1 MRRDRSRFCLS
12 LRFRREI
19 RSGFDSAIDMGTNNL
34 SEKYVGY
41 ATGFRRSAFHLGAT
55 VWHQFMEHKCL
66 QQASSL
72 AFHTLLCFVPLSA
85 VALFLLKTFGI
96 VEDGNSPLIVAL
108 RDNFLPRYAAEE
120 IVSEL
125 SGFANRNL
133 GGLGVGGFLLFL
145 LVSTMLF
152 MSVEQHFN
160 DIWGARRRLP
170 IVQAFQKYAVFYT
183 LLSVG
188 PLLIWL
194 FFSTATNWVFAHV
207 FPWVLVYCVFFLM
220 YIAMP
225 NTFVKWNTALVGTF
239 VAGTLFQIARMA
251 FGRYLELV
259 WKNYS
264 DIYGALA
271 LLVVFAIWTY
281 VTWVVILLGA
291 EISNSLQ
298 HFHPAPI
305 KRNRFRH
312 VTGNYLNSS
321 DIIMLFLIVAE
332 HFSKGRGACPTEQV
346 VSISDIPEEVV
357 EPCLDRFKAAR
368 LIYEVEGDTNGFLP
382 ARGLASITLQQ
393 IVDAAE
399 SEMTV
404 HLTDGL
410 PSEEGERVLDDLRES
425 QREHLEKVTVAS
437 LL

>member
-1 MRRDRSRFCLS
+1 MV
-12 LRFRREI
+12 
-19 RSGFDSAIDMGTNNL
+19 TNNL

-41 ATGFRRSAFHLGAT
+41 VTGARKSTLHLAAT
-55 VWHQFMEHKCL
+55 VWHKFIGHKCL

-72 AFHTLLCFVPLSA
+72 AFNTLLCLVPLSA

-96 VEDGNSPLIVAL
+96 VEDDNSPLIVAL
-108 RDNFLPRYAAEE
+108 RDNFLPRYAAAE

-145 LVSTMLF
+145 VVSTMLF

-225 NTFVKWNTALVGTF
+225 NTFVKWSAALLGTF
-239 VAGTLFQIARMA
+239 VAGTLFQMARLA
-251 FGRYLELV
+251 FGRYLEVV
-259 WKNYS
+259 WQNYS
-264 DIYGALA
+264 DVYGALA
-271 LLVVFAIWTY
+271 MLVVFAIWTY
-281 VTWVVILLGA
+281 VAWVIVLLGA
-291 EISNSLQ
+291 EVSNSAQ
-298 HFHPAPI
+298 HFYPTRLPQE
-305 KRNRFRH
+305 RFGS
-312 VTGNYLNSS
+312 VSGTYLTAS
-321 DIIMLFLIVAE
+321 DVILLFLIIAE
-332 HFSKGRGACPTEQV
+332 HFSKGRGACPPEQIASLSGISEDV
-346 VSISDIPEEVV
+346 VDQ
-357 EPCLDRFKAAR
+357 CLERFKAAQ
-368 LIYEVEGDTNGFLP
+368 LIYEVDGDTIGFLP
-382 ARGLASITLQQ
+382 ARGLAAITLQQ
-393 IVDAAE
+393 IVDAVEGNTPIHLALDVS
-399 SEMTV
+399 SEAR
-404 HLTDGL
+404 
-410 PSEEGERVLDDLRES
+410 ERVLGDLRES
-425 QREHLEKVTVAS
+425 QRERLEKVTVAS

>member
-1 MRRDRSRFCLS
+1 MV
-12 LRFRREI
+12 
-19 RSGFDSAIDMGTNNL
+19 TNNL

-55 VWHQFMEHKCL
+55 VWHQFIGHKCL

-72 AFHTLLCFVPLSA
+72 AFHTLLCLVPLSA
-85 VALFLLKTFGI
+85 VALFLLKTLGV
-96 VEDGNSPLIVAL
+96 VEDGSSPLIVAL
-108 RDNFLPRYAAEE
+108 RDNFLRRYAAEE

-145 LVSTMLF
+145 LISTMLF

-194 FFSTATNWVFAHV
+194 FFSTATNWVYAHV
-207 FPWVLVYCVFFLM
+207 LPWALVYCVFFLM

-225 NTFVKWNTALVGTF
+225 NTFVKWSAALLGTF
-239 VAGTLFQIARMA
+239 VAGTLFQIARLA
-251 FGRYLELV
+251 FGRYLEVV

-271 LLVVFAIWTY
+271 MLVVFAIWTY
-281 VTWVVILLGA
+281 VAWVVILLGA
-291 EISNSLQ
+291 EVSNSTQ
-298 HFHPAPI
+298 HFHPASTQY
-305 KRNRFRH
+305 NRPRY
-312 VTGNYLNSS
+312 TTDNYLNAS
-321 DIIMLFLIVAE
+321 DVIMLFLIVAE
-332 HFSKGRGACPTEQV
+332 HFSKGGGACPREQV
-346 VSISDIPEEVV
+346 VSISGVPEEVID
-357 EPCLDRFKAAR
+357 PCLDRFKAAR
-368 LIYEVEGDTNGFLP
+368 LIYEVEGDTAGFLP
-382 ARGLASITLQQ
+382 ARGLASITLHQV
-393 IVDAAE
+393 VDAVE
-399 SEMTV
+399 GEMTV
-404 HLTDGL
+404 HLTNGF
-410 PSEEGERVLDDLRES
+410 PSEEGERVLDDFRES

>member
-1 MRRDRSRFCLS
+1 MV
-12 LRFRREI
+12 I
-19 RSGFDSAIDMGTNNL
+19 NNL
-34 SEKYVGY
+34 SEKYVVY
-41 ATGFRRSAFHLGAT
+41 VSGFRRTAMYLAST
-55 VWHQFMEHKCL
+55 VWQQFIGHKCL

-72 AFHTLLCFVPLSA
+72 AFHTLLCLVPLSA
-85 VALFLLKTFGI
+85 VALFLLKTFGV

-170 IVQAFQKYAVFYT
+170 VVQAFQKYSVFYT

-188 PLLIWL
+188 PLLLWL

-207 FPWVLVYCVFFLM
+207 FPWVLVYCLFFLM

-225 NTFVKWNTALVGTF
+225 NTFVKWNAALLGTL
-239 VAGTLFQIARMA
+239 VAGTLFQIARLA
-251 FGRYLELV
+251 FGRYLEVV

-271 LLVVFAIWTY
+271 MLVVFAIWTY
-281 VTWVVILLGA
+281 VAWVVVLLGA
-291 EISNSLQ
+291 EVSNTAQ
-298 HFHPAPI
+298 HFHPRPI
-305 KRNRFRH
+305 KRNPLRYAR
-312 VTGNYLNSS
+312 NIYLNDS
-321 DIIMLFLIVAE
+321 DVITLFLIVAE
-332 HFSKGRGACPTEQV
+332 HFYKGRGACSTEQV
-346 VSISDIPEEVV
+346 VSISGVSEDVV
-357 EPCLDRFKAAR
+357 DQCLSRFKGAR
-368 LIYEVEGDTNGFLP
+368 LIYEVEGDTVGFLP
-382 ARGLASITLQQ
+382 ARALASITLQQ
-393 IVDAAE
+393 VVDAVE
-399 SEMTV
+399 GEMTAQV
-404 HLTDGL
+404 ADGL
-410 PSEEGERVLDDLRES
+410 PSVEGERVLDDLRES
-425 QREHLEKVTVAS
+425 QRTHLEKVTVAS

>member
-1 MRRDRSRFCLS
+1 MV
-12 LRFRREI
+12 
-19 RSGFDSAIDMGTNNL
+19 TNNL
-34 SEKYVGY
+34 SERHVVYVS
-41 ATGFRRSAFHLGAT
+41 GFRRTALHLCAT
-55 VWHQFMEHKCL
+55 VWHQFIGHKCL

-72 AFHTLLCFVPLSA
+72 AFHTLLCLVPLSA

-125 SGFANRNL
+125 SAFANRNL

-152 MSVEQHFN
+152 MSVEQHLN
-160 DIWGARRRLP
+160 DIWGTRRRLP
-170 IVQAFQKYAVFYT
+170 VVQAFQKYAVFYT

-194 FFSTATNWVFAHV
+194 FFSTATNWVFGHV

-225 NTFVKWNTALVGTF
+225 NTFVKWQAAVLGTL
-239 VAGTLFQIARMA
+239 VAGTLFQIARLA
-251 FGRYLELV
+251 FGRYVEVV

-271 LLVVFAIWTY
+271 MLVVFAIWTY

-291 EISNSLQ
+291 EVSNVAQ
-298 HFHPAPI
+298 HFRPGPS
-305 KRNRFRH
+305 KRTWLRYARNS
-312 VTGNYLNSS
+312 YLNAS
-321 DIIMLFLIVAE
+321 DVITLFLIVAE
-332 HFSKGRGACPTEQV
+332 HFFKGRGACPAEQV
-346 VSISDIPEEVV
+346 VLISGVSEDVV
-357 EPCLDRFKAAR
+357 IQCLERFKAAR
-368 LIYEVEGDTNGFLP
+368 LIYEVEGDTVGFMP
-382 ARGLASITLQQ
+382 ARALASITLQQ
-393 IVDAAE
+393 VVDAVEGEA
-399 SEMTV
+399 MTPI
-404 HLTDGL
+404 TEGL
-410 PSEEGERVLDDLRES
+410 PSAEGERVLGDLRES
-425 QREHLEKVTVAS
+425 QREHLEQVTVAS